1 MLLFFSS
8 SSSQINSLI
17 CKKKK
22 KKKKKF
28 AKKLQTKNSLWSHHL
43 LATIPS
49 ILPHFINR
57 QDKKEIDRWRQD
69 NINQKLPTSSSIF
82 LFLFPSSSSSSSV
95 FSSSHIVC
103 KETKNCALG
112 NSQTRG
118 QKNYVQLVQ
127 QEQQQQ
133 PNTKK
138 EGGPRD
144 CRVVPG
150 KMLLFFFS

>member
-1 MLLFFSS
+1 M
-8 SSSQINSLI
+8 QEEEEEEEEV
-17 CKKKK
+17 CKKTTNK
-22 KKKKKF
+22 
-28 AKKLQTKNSLWSHHL
+28 SLWSHHL